1 MMQASKADRVAT
13 RAMRQPILK
22 PILKP
27 MHKVADKLPRAM
39 HRQMLRVTARVAARQ
54 LKPPIH
60 RQEDLLSRGQTKL
73 NPSVMATMARTTFR
87 SEPIV
92 NL

>member
-13 RAMRQPILK
+13 RAMHKLVDKLSRATR
-22 PILKP
+22 
-27 MHKVADKLPRAM
+27 KVADKVATRAT
-39 HRQMLRVTARVAARQ
+39 RRLVRRLVPRQ
-54 LKPPIH
+54 LKLPIH
-60 RQEDLLSRGQTKL
+60 RQEDLLNRGQTKL
-73 NPSVMATMARTTFR
+73 NPSVMATVARTTFH